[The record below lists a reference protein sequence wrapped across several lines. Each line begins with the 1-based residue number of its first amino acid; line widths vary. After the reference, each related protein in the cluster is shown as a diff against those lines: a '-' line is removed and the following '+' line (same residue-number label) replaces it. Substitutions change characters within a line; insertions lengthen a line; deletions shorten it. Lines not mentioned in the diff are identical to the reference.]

1 MPAMSQDHVD
11 RARAHWNKTHAAP
24 EVEAHDNIFSH
35 PLLHT
40 YVSLRAF
47 GSLIGQLEAV
57 VVALRERTAPGE
69 HILSVGCG
77 LCQKERVL
85 AQALPD
91 RHFVGVDIADRTI
104 ATARREIEAAGIGN
118 LTIEPGDFNRL
129 QLERERFACVLGLG
143 AIHHIE
149 ALESFWQQCRIGL
162 RKGGSVLAQ
171 EYTGPDR
178 FQWNAAQVR
187 EGNRVLR
194 DIVPPEHQVHHRTV
208 EPVPLRHMLDV
219 DPSEAVRS
227 SAIEAT
233 CRASGLDVTAVVGT
247 GCSLLQPVLMHQIG
261 TFDPRNWQ
269 HNLVLARLFA
279 EEDRLI
285 QEGVLGHDFA
295 MLVAVHRG

>member
-1 MPAMSQDHVD
+1 MSQEHVD
-11 RARAHWNKTHAAP
+11 RAREHWNATHAAP
-24 EVEAHDNIFSH
+24 EVEAHDNIFNH

-47 GSLIGQLEAV
+47 GTLIGQLEAV
-57 VVALRERTAPGE
+57 VVQLKERTRPGDE
-69 HILSVGCG
+69 ILSVGCG
-77 LCQKERVL
+77 LCSKERVL

-91 RHFVGVDIADRTI
+91 RRFVGLDIADRTI
-104 ATARREIEAAGIGN
+104 ATARTELAALGIAN
-118 LTIEPGDFNRL
+118 VTIEQGDFNQL
-129 QLERERFACVLGLG
+129 QLDRDRFACVLGLG

-149 ALESFWQQCRIGL
+149 ALEDFWQQCRRGL
-162 RKGGSVLAQ
+162 RRGGCVLAQ
-171 EYTGPDR
+171 EYVGPDR
-178 FQWNAAQVR
+178 FHWTDAQVR

-194 DIVPPEHQVHHRTV
+194 DIVPPSHQVHHRTI
-208 EPVPLRHMLDV
+208 ERLTLEHMLSV

-227 SAIEAT
+227 SAIVAT

-261 TFDPRNWQ
+261 TFEPRNWQ

-285 QEGVLGHDFA
+285 EQGVLDHDFA
-295 MLVAVHRG
+295 ALVAVRRD